1 MTRQSTNKSYTSG
14 NGCDHAPVLIVY
26 PKGSWYRGVTEA
38 VADDILDA
46 IENGTVA
53 EEHLLPA

>member
-1 MTRQSTNKSYTSG
+1 
-14 NGCDHAPVLIVY
+14 
-26 PKGSWYRGVTEA
+26 VTEA

-53 EEHLLPA
+53 EDHLLLA

>member
-1 MTRQSTNKSYTSG
+1 MKL
-14 NGCDHAPVLIVY
+14 CDHAPVVIVY
-26 PKGSWYRGVTEA
+26 PENSWYRGVSES

-53 EEHLLPA
+53 EDHLLAV